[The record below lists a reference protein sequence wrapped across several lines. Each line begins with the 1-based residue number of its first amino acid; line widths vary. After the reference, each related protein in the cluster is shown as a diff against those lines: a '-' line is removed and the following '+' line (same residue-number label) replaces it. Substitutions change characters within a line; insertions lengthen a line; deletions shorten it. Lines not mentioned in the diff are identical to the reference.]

1 LAASSLALVTFNDE
15 LWSGVAVVAAP
26 EVERLHA
33 VDHAQYTLWVF
44 AVPMLAATLIEAPLA
59 LLSDRWPRRLV
70 LAGGLLGLGLS
81 LGVCASASSAR
92 LLAVGLSLAGAA
104 SGVACAAAQS
114 ELVSTFPG
122 GAHRAL
128 SRWIALAAAGDALTP
143 LAVGAALF
151 LGSTHRS
158 AFGVLAAATL
168 IAALLTLRG
177 ARRVP
182 AQGAQAEDDEP
193 VAPLMA
199 AVRSAAKRPRLWLLS
214 YAATTCI
221 LLDEVVVALSALRL
235 HELGWPPSAIAGAMT
250 GLSCG
255 GVLGALWN
263 ERLLERCSPR
273 KLMLWSAL
281 GSVGCLGVFIAAPS
295 APLACAVLF
304 LLGISAS
311 PHYPLIK
318 ASAYEL
324 VPNQPGVVNAL
335 GQAFVA
341 LELLL
346 TLGVGALAEHCGLA
360 LALAS
365 LMFEPLML
373 LLVALVSR
381 PR

>member
-44 AVPMLAATLIEAPLA
+44 AVPMLAATLIEAPIA

-81 LGVCASASSAR
+81 LGICASAGSAW

-151 LGSTHRS
+151 LGGTHRS

-168 IAALLTLRG
+168 ISALLTLRG
-177 ARRVP
+177 AQRAP
-182 AQGAQAEDDEP
+182 AQPAEDDEP

-281 GSVGCLGVFIAAPS
+281 GSLGCLGLFIAAPS
-295 APLACAVLF
+295 APLACAALF
-304 LLGISAS
+304 VLGICAS

-346 TLGVGALAEHCGLA
+346 TLAVGAVAEHCGLA

-365 LMFEPLML
+365 LMFQPLML